1 MRYGVDL
8 PTYGDR
14 LHLECEG
21 GGAPGAGKQ
30 PEIGMG
36 GQDQPSCHY
45 GSRPADMPLQV
56 TRLEKRILSILSLLI
71 ILGLI
76 ALAIR

>member
-1 MRYGVDL
+1 
-8 PTYGDR
+8 
-14 LHLECEG
+14 LERKG
-21 GGAPGAGKQ
+21 GRAPRARKK

-36 GQDQPSCHY
+36 GYDQPSCHN
-45 GSRPADMPLQV
+45 GWNSAAMPMQV
-56 TRLEKRILSILSLLI
+56 TRLEKKILSILALII

>member
-1 MRYGVDL
+1 VEAHRAQENNPKSGWAVRIS
-8 PTYGDR
+8 R
-14 LHLECEG
+14 L
-21 GGAPGAGKQ
+21 A
-30 PEIGMG
+30 
-36 GQDQPSCHY
+36 HY